1 MPGVQLDQG
10 CKLEPVQEGVAVG
23 GMSGDVVPKPR
34 KKKGKAKA
42 GGFCTAGLWPDSRN
56 QRAVL
61 CGTAGGKLGEV
72 ENISAL
78 LVHVAAASKQETDP
92 SRKRQL
98 QEVVWLLAQSEA
110 SAQSRAAQQVCA

>member
-23 GMSGDVVPKPR
+23 GMIGDVVPKPL

-42 GGFCTAGLWPDSRN
+42 GGKGTAGPGPDGRN

-72 ENISAL
+72 EHVSAL
-78 LVHVAAASKQETDP
+78 LVHVAAASKRETDP
-92 SRKRQL
+92 AWKREL
-98 QEVVWLLAQSEA
+98 QEVVWLLARWEA
-110 SAQSRAAQQVCA
+110 STQSRAAQQV